1 VSLLGRPWQLHDVE
15 DVEALC
21 GRVLDVRLRRW
32 GAVLD
37 EQDNEEALAFLIARA
52 WELALKFD
60 PWYEATR
67 QRSFST
73 FLYRR
78 LRFAVVD
85 WYRLRHGDWRY
96 QEERIVLSLDHDADG
111 SLGELVESLSYGEGD
126 PADSCID
133 LRGVLAGRDR
143 SEPRDPQGA
152 DLRGHQGAAL
162 GDPAPAVLVRR

>member
-1 VSLLGRPWQLHDVE
+1 MSVLSQRWSAYDVE

-21 GRVLDVRLRRW
+21 GRVLETRLRKW
-32 GAVLD
+32 GASLD

-60 PWYEATR
+60 PWFEATR
-67 QRSFST
+67 ERSFST

-96 QEERIVLSLDHDADG
+96 KEETIVLSLDHDADG
-111 SLGELVESLSYGEGD
+111 SLGELVESLSYGEED

-133 LRGVLAGRDR
+133 LRGVLAG
-143 SEPRDPQGA
+143 
-152 DLRGHQGAAL
+152 
-162 GDPAPAVLVRR
+162 